1 MEWLLFCDHI
11 MFLTILFVGLISEGK
26 LCEGVNKEGTK
37 YDNNLINEL
46 LANGH
51 DAFLNS
57 IMCHQLIMRS

>member
-37 YDNNLINEL
+37 YDNLINEL